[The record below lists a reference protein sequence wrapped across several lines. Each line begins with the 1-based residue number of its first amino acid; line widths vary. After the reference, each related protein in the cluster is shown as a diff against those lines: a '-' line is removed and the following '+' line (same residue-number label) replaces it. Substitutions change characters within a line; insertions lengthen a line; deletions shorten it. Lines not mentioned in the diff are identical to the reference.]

1 MKLSIAGTGK
11 IVEEVLQMLQR
22 EFQGKIEVT
31 GIFAREKSVEHAIDL
46 CMAYAPTGFV
56 FTDYD
61 RMLQEA
67 EADFVYI
74 ANANHVHYEYARRA
88 LLAGRS
94 VIVEKPLTL
103 TRVETEALYDL
114 AIGRTL
120 YCLPAFSLLYMPL
133 FEELVKV
140 LPQIG
145 IVRLVECN
153 YSQYSSRY
161 DRYLQGVMTPAFDP
175 SQGGGAL
182 MDINIYNLCFT
193 IALFGPP
200 STVQYVRNVGY
211 NGVDTSGTMLLQYP
225 AFVASL
231 TGAKDCDGPSHGIIQ
246 GEKGFI
252 RVDGPVSTMREFTL
266 CLRDQEPKTFCA
278 EVGPH
283 RLSYE
288 FQSFCTLADDHPGSR
303 LNIPYLSRVALEI
316 AKTVDQADLKF
327 KAYS

>member
-1 MKLSIAGTGK
+1 MKISIAGTGK

-22 EFQGKIEVT
+22 EFQGEIEVT
-31 GIFAREKSVEHAIDL
+31 GIFARDQSVEHAIDL
-46 CMAYAPTGFV
+46 CMAYAPGGFV
-56 FTDYD
+56 YTDYE

-74 ANANHVHYEYARRA
+74 ANANHVHYDYARRA
-88 LLAGRS
+88 LMAGRS

-103 TRVETEALYDL
+103 TRAETEALYDL
-114 AIGRTL
+114 AIERTL

-145 IVRLVECN
+145 TVRLVECN

-161 DRYLQGVMTPAFDP
+161 DRYLQGIMTPAFDP

-193 IALFGPP
+193 VALFGPP
-200 STVQYVRNVGY
+200 RTVQYQRNLGY
-211 NGVDTSGTMLLQYP
+211 NGVDTSGTLLLQYP
-225 AFVASL
+225 GFVASL
-231 TGAKDCDGPSHGIIQ
+231 SGAKDCDGPSHGIIQ
-246 GEKGFI
+246 GERGYI
-252 RVDGPVSTMREFTL
+252 RVDGPVSTMRQFTL
-266 CLRDQEPKTFCA
+266 CLRGQDSQVFRASE
-278 EVGPH
+278 GPH

-288 FQSFCTLADDHPGSR
+288 FRAFQILADNHPESR
-303 LNIPYLSRVALEI
+303 LNIPYLSRTALEI
-316 AKTVDQADLKF
+316 AIAVEKTKL
-327 KAYS
+327 

>member
-11 IVEEVLQMLQR
+11 IAEEVLQMLQR
-22 EFQGKIEVT
+22 EFQGEIEVT
-31 GIFAREKSVEHAIDL
+31 GIFSREKSVEHAIDL
-46 CMAYAPTGFV
+46 CMAYAPKGFV

-61 RMLQEA
+61 RMLEEA

-74 ANANHVHYEYARRA
+74 ANANHVHYDYARRA
-88 LLAGRS
+88 MMAGHS

-114 AIGRTL
+114 AILNAL
-120 YCLPAFSLLYMPL
+120 YCMPAFSLLYMPL
-133 FEELVKV
+133 FEELAQQ
-140 LPQIG
+140 LPKLG
-145 IVRLVECN
+145 TVRMVECN

-175 SQGGGAL
+175 AQGGGAL

-200 STVQYVRNVGY
+200 QTIRYTRNLGY

-225 AFVASL
+225 SFVASL
-231 TGAKDCDGPSHGIIQ
+231 TGAKDSDGPSHGIIQ
-246 GEKGFI
+246 GEKGYI
-252 RVDGPVSTMREFTL
+252 MVNGPVSTMQEFSL
-266 CLRDQEPKTFCA
+266 HLRGQEPQTFRA
-278 EVGPH
+278 KEGPH

-288 FQSFCTLADDHPGSR
+288 FDAFRTLADNRLGSR
-303 LNIPYLSRVALEI
+303 LNIPWLNRVALEI
-316 AKTVDQADLKF
+316 AIALDRMQV
-327 KAYS
+327 

>member
-11 IVEEVLQMLQR
+11 IVEEVLRMLWQDFR
-22 EFQGKIEVT
+22 DTVEVT

-46 CMAYAPTGFV
+46 CMAYAPNGFV
-56 FTDYD
+56 YTDYE

-74 ANANHVHYEYARRA
+74 ANANHVHYDYARRA
-88 LLAGRS
+88 LMAGRS
-94 VIVEKPLTL
+94 VIVEKPLTQ
-103 TRVETEALYDL
+103 TRAEAEALYDL
-114 AIGRTL
+114 AIERTL

-133 FEELVKV
+133 FEELRSK
-140 LPQIG
+140 LPLLG
-145 IVRLVECN
+145 TVRIVECN

-175 SQGGGAL
+175 GQGGGAL

-200 STVQYVRNVGY
+200 RTVQFTRNLGY
-211 NGVDTSGTMLLQYP
+211 NGVDTSGTVTLQYP
-225 AFVASL
+225 TFVASL

-246 GEKGFI
+246 GEKGYI
-252 RVDGPVSTMREFTL
+252 QVDGPVSTMRQFTL
-266 CLRDQEPKTFCA
+266 CLRGEAPQVFKAPE
-278 EVGPH
+278 GPH

-288 FQSFCTLADDHPGSR
+288 FQAFQTLADNHAASR
-303 LNIPYLSRVALEI
+303 LNIPYLSRTALEI
-316 AKTVDQADLKF
+316 AIAVEKTK
-327 KAYS
+327 